1 VYSYISAASSGKVGG
16 APKIISN
23 DADAF
28 LPNMAANGAT
38 PVDTQMEV
46 RMANKAW
53 GR

>member
-1 VYSYISAASSGKVGG
+1 VYSYMSAASSGKVEG
-16 APKIISN
+16 APKTISSE
-23 DADAF
+23 ADTF

-38 PVDTQMEV
+38 PVETQIEV